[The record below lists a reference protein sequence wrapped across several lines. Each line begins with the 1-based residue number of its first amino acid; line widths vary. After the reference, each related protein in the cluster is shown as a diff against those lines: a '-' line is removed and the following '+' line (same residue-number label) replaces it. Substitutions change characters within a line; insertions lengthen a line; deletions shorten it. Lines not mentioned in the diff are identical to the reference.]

1 MSMKWCKYK
10 VVKFFA
16 YFWVQKTDMKE
27 MKHVNRL
34 SLMKLTIGAC
44 SISDLI
50 VIF

>member
-16 YFWVQKTDMKE
+16 YFWVQKTDMK
-27 MKHVNRL
+27 HVNRL
-34 SLMKLTIGAC
+34 SLIKLKIGAC
-44 SISDLI
+44 SISELI